1 MLFFEFCIGC
11 SYHFYMV
18 SELYSSDLCI
28 LPLIL
33 GFKALLCVFLVF
45 FLFFSGSDFVFLS
58 SDLEV
63 RVCPTGF
70 GVVG

>member
-45 FLFFSGSDFVFLS
+45 FLFFPVQISFF
-58 SDLEV
+58 
-63 RVCPTGF
+63 
-70 GVVG
+70 